1 MCLRMR
7 QLLKHYARR
16 VLPGNLISHLKD
28 RSERRF
34 VTAAPRH
41 ACALEEGA
49 DTIRCQFDDGR
60 AFVGARDCHGELH
73 YFTDSPRGRTEFSAL
88 VEAAEGA
95 RVAFDIG
102 AHAGMISALFCAANP
117 QMKVYAFEPSPLL
130 CRRLEN
136 TAALNGFTDRLSI
149 QPVGI
154 GAEAG
159 TMDMLIDPAG
169 GFVQTQRFDH
179 TMWAQPETIQV
190 RLETIAQAAGRLGV
204 VPDLVKL
211 DIEGFEYEAIQGSR
225 DFLRQHRPTL
235 LLELH
240 LNYLEER
247 RRSARTLVGTLL
259 EAGYTATTY
268 SGRPLRPAQAYAS
281 PLSTVHLLLRGA

>member
-1 MCLRMR
+1 MR

-16 VLPGNLISHLKD
+16 LLPGSLLGHLKD

-41 ACALEEGA
+41 ACTLEEGA
-49 DTIRCQFDDGR
+49 DTIRCRFDDGR
-60 AFVGARDCHGELH
+60 SFLGARDCHGELH

-88 VEAAEGA
+88 VEAATGA

-117 QMKVYAFEPSPLL
+117 RLQVHAFEPSPLL

-136 TAALNGFTDRLSI
+136 TVALNGFADRLSI

-159 TMDMLIDPAG
+159 TVEMLIDPAG

-179 TMWAQPETIQV
+179 TMWAQPEAIQV
-190 RLETIAQAAGRLGV
+190 RLETVAQAAGRLGV

-225 DFLRQHRPTL
+225 DFLRQHRPTI

-240 LNYLEER
+240 LNYLAER
-247 RRSARTLVGTLL
+247 RRSARALVGTLTD
-259 EAGYTATTY
+259 AGYKATTY
-268 SGRPLRPAQAYAS
+268 SGRPLRPAQVYAS
-281 PLSTVHLLLRGA
+281 PLSTVHLLLRAA